1 MWVLLGET
9 ELFINF
15 DRYPWLKSATI
26 SQISAVET
34 TGANT
39 GPYWPELDLDIEVD
53 ALIHPERY
61 PLIARPHRP
70 QVKKTGTKRSQSPK
84 TQVRRGARTAK
95 AMLLSIAVF
104 GPLLAPSA
112 RAEYL
117 YNPGQAAWDVR
128 PQRAGI
134 FSIEPRFFAF
144 STNTN
149 FGADGVAAR
158 NVELNSW
165 SRMQGE
171 IALRYGINDKATV
184 FARTAWGLIQS
195 DHTTTTYSGSAFGF
209 ADQTVGGSYRLY
221 QSKGSALTP
230 HQKLRIDLQL
240 LGDIP
245 AYANPVTAA
254 NVPPFLGNGSLDLTA
269 GPLLTWAFD
278 ATESQ
283 SWNLIGSLGYT
294 WRSTSYSMALPWA
307 LGIRREV
314 NNDTGLQF
322 SLIGHGQISLQ
333 TDARTAI
340 GDQLGQGNGAG
351 GSAAINA
358 INPMLVAADAQLG
371 FRFGPA
377 FSVAAFAGMPLFGQN
392 IPQGLRFGMHLSVD
406 IGNPQRKR
414 PDQLSN
420 QDYGRGNQGFVTY
433 GLEAKVM
440 RANDRLNLIKI
451 NKGAND
457 GVEMGQLFDIFPVQ
471 ANGKVDE
478 AIARTQ
484 VTAVRAHEAA
494 LSVTEYF
501 QEILIEE
508 GYIARAAMP

>member
-1 MWVLLGET
+1 
-9 ELFINF
+9 
-15 DRYPWLKSATI
+15 
-26 SQISAVET
+26 
-34 TGANT
+34 
-39 GPYWPELDLDIEVD
+39 
-53 ALIHPERY
+53 
-61 PLIARPHRP
+61 
-70 QVKKTGTKRSQSPK
+70 
-84 TQVRRGARTAK
+84 
-95 AMLLSIAVF
+95 
-104 GPLLAPSA
+104 
-112 RAEYL
+112 
-117 YNPGQAAWDVR
+117 
-128 PQRAGI
+128 
-134 FSIEPRFFAF
+134 
-144 STNTN
+144 
-149 FGADGVAAR
+149 
-158 NVELNSW
+158 
-165 SRMQGE
+165 
-171 IALRYGINDKATV
+171 
-184 FARTAWGLIQS
+184 
-195 DHTTTTYSGSAFGF
+195 
-209 ADQTVGGSYRLY
+209 
-221 QSKGSALTP
+221 
-230 HQKLRIDLQL
+230 
-240 LGDIP
+240 
-245 AYANPVTAA
+245 
-254 NVPPFLGNGSLDLTA
+254 VPPFLGNGSLDLTA
-269 GPLLTWAFD
+269 GPLLTWALD

-471 ANGKVDE
+471 ANGKVGE